1 MKKLVT
7 GLTLSLGC
15 AARALA
21 GSQIGGFSTFQI
33 SWSSGVVASA
43 VPSLGTYGML
53 LLAALLALVVFRF
66 SRSRG
71 ALVRAVAPL
80 VTFGLAASFAFMTE
94 RPVAGGGVGPV
105 DATSCNGSSTY
116 TANLTNPPPCFVNT
130 CGAPVTVSYTFID
143 GEQADTTPITDATCT
158 RDYFCS
164 GEGSSA
170 IDGAIIPSDGLS
182 YATAY
187 CQEIFDGP
195 EETDT

>member
-53 LLAALLALVVFRF
+53 
-66 SRSRG
+66 
-71 ALVRAVAPL
+71 LVRAVAPL